1 MEDIKKFETMSKLDL
16 PDIERQWVKDRAD
29 KMLAG
34 FSALQNIDTSG
45 VNPLISVLDITNV
58 LRDDVAKK
66 FITRDELL
74 SNAPEQYD
82 GYFQVPKTLD

>member
-1 MEDIKKFETMSKLDL
+1 MIDMKKYEALAKIDL
-16 PDIERQWVKDRAD
+16 PESERQW
-29 KMLAG
+29 LAG
-34 FSALQNIDTSG
+34 RAEELIKSFSALESVDASGIEPLVTVLNTGNI
-45 VNPLISVLDITNV
+45 

-66 FITRDELL
+66 FITRGELL